1 MTGALSFHLIQFRLL
16 DPCAAGVY
24 SVAVRCGP
32 IHDQGAYGAACVLAE
47 IVPLAFDL
55 MPSSVHMPLGLSLI
69 HISTIGSARSVNSQS
84 LYLKNR
90 SADGSCIVNPER
102 SRVSD
107 RWKLLKMI
115 WVPDFPAVS

>member
-47 IVPLAFDL
+47 IVPLDFDL
-55 MPSSVHMPLGLSLI
+55 MLSSVHMTLG
-69 HISTIGSARSVNSQS
+69 TIGYV
-84 LYLKNR
+84 
-90 SADGSCIVNPER
+90 
-102 SRVSD
+102 
-107 RWKLLKMI
+107 M
-115 WVPDFPAVS
+115 

>member
-47 IVPLAFDL
+47 IVPLAFDPVSYTHL
-55 MPSSVHMPLGLSLI
+55 DVYKRQAPLSSM
-69 HISTIGSARSVNSQS
+69 
-84 LYLKNR
+84 
-90 SADGSCIVNPER
+90 
-102 SRVSD
+102 
-107 RWKLLKMI
+107 
-115 WVPDFPAVS
+115 